1 MPNVWHHTTPLHV
14 LLERPRQSRDIASFD
29 RQGPPRNPQMHRPPP
44 PAASLAPMQAATR
57 SIIEAGKASKATDS
71 LAAVADSLKKVGMG
85 RRGTGS
91 PAAARFRKGAL
102 ATEAAAAQLRKGAL
116 SPVRAL
122 RDEGTRLRMGSPIG
136 RRSER
141 RSVVARNAAAGA
153 AARNAVGASG
163 AAVPARRSSGA
174 AMGMAPRRR
183 GNHLVHVPVAAL
195 GKPVDGSDGRWA
207 QSKPITVSAS
217 EAIANADVK
226 IREVTTERR
235 MLEGMILAQP
245 KPMIASGMPTATTA
259 ATFADAT
266 RVQLGGDALSGT
278 PALADGAA
286 APAGR
291 RAKHGR
297 RARAASAELAGATT
311 VGIAEQEQTPIQV
324 EVRPATSPTWMHRFG
339 RGGRRSDRLAALAEG
354 ADEEAPPSTAVGWGE
369 TTVMT
374 FHE

>member
-1 MPNVWHHTTPLHV
+1 
-14 LLERPRQSRDIASFD
+14 
-29 RQGPPRNPQMHRPPP
+29 
-44 PAASLAPMQAATR
+44 MQAATR

-226 IREVTTERR
+226 IQEVTTERR

-245 KPMIASGMPTATTA
+245 KPMIASGMPTTTTA

-278 PALADGAA
+278 AALADGAA
-286 APAGR
+286 DLAGR
-291 RAKHGR
+291 RAKHGA

-311 VGIAEQEQTPIQV
+311 AGIAEQEQTPIQV

-339 RGGRRSDRLAALAEG
+339 RGGRRSGPAGGARRGRRRGGAAVDGRRLGRDDRHDL
-354 ADEEAPPSTAVGWGE
+354 P
-369 TTVMT
+369 
-374 FHE
+374 

>member
-1 MPNVWHHTTPLHV
+1 
-14 LLERPRQSRDIASFD
+14 
-29 RQGPPRNPQMHRPPP
+29 
-44 PAASLAPMQAATR
+44 MQAATR
-57 SIIEAGKASKATDS
+57 SIIEAGKRRRRPTHSPPSPTRSRRLDGPPRHG
-71 LAAVADSLKKVGMG
+71 LA
-85 RRGTGS
+85 RRGALPQGR
-91 PAAARFRKGAL
+91 ARDGGGG
-102 ATEAAAAQLRKGAL
+102 AQLRKGAL

-136 RRSER
+136 RRSGR

-278 PALADGAA
+278 AALADGTA

-311 VGIAEQEQTPIQV
+311 AGIEQEQTPIQV

-354 ADEEAPPSTAVGWGE
+354 ADEEAPPSTAVGWE
-369 TTVMT
+369 RRPS
-374 FHE
+374 

>member
-1 MPNVWHHTTPLHV
+1 
-14 LLERPRQSRDIASFD
+14 
-29 RQGPPRNPQMHRPPP
+29 
-44 PAASLAPMQAATR
+44 
-57 SIIEAGKASKATDS
+57 
-71 LAAVADSLKKVGMG
+71 
-85 RRGTGS
+85 
-91 PAAARFRKGAL
+91 
-102 ATEAAAAQLRKGAL
+102 
-116 SPVRAL
+116 
-122 RDEGTRLRMGSPIG
+122 MGSPIG

-141 RSVVARNAAAGA
+141 RSVVARAAAGA

-245 KPMIASGMPTATTA
+245 KPMIASGMPTTTTA

-278 PALADGAA
+278 AALADGAA

-311 VGIAEQEQTPIQV
+311 AGIEQEQTPIQV

-354 ADEEAPPSTAVGWGE
+354 ADEGAAVDGRRLGE